1 MIGKKHTTKGVCESG
16 SESKPPLT
24 IIGLYFE
31 TVKVHIFILYQRV
44 DSAIGITVSISGFT
58 AAQALSMLSSD
69 TKVLPFTFDLRA
81 CGPARHPPSGRGSLY
96 QFCSGQNKSG
106 RSRHWLGQKRGR
118 KLYSA
123 IKRPNRKRFASKIAK
138 KDQRQR
144 TVR

>member
-31 TVKVHIFILYQRV
+31 TVKEHIFILYQRV

-69 TKVLPFTFDLRA
+69 TKVLPFTFRRA
-81 CGPARHPPSGRGSLY
+81 AEGHCTSFVVGSTNLEDPGTGWDTKEAGS
-96 QFCSGQNKSG
+96 CVP
-106 RSRHWLGQKRGR
+106 R
-118 KLYSA
+118 
-123 IKRPNRKRFASKIAK
+123 
-138 KDQRQR
+138 
-144 TVR
+144 